1 MNDAH
6 EWPVLKRLDLNLF
19 RVFEVVYRE
28 RNLTRA
34 AALLHLSQSA
44 VSHALARLREQLG
57 DPLFVREGR
66 GVAPTLLAE
75 QLAPGILD
83 ALAGLQRSVTRVAA
97 FDPLHDRR
105 SFSLNMP
112 EQMEPLLLPAICAHL
127 QQHAPQVQVRST
139 SLHWA
144 ELRRELALGRVDLAV
159 EIARPTDAQLRQQVL
174 LQDPLCVMVG
184 PGFSGE
190 LTAERYLACEHV
202 AVTSRRRGI
211 CVEDLALGHLG
222 LARQVRQR
230 CQHYLS
236 AALLVAHTPLLLS
249 LPRRYAELLNAGLGN
264 RLLDMPLAL
273 PPVTLNL
280 YWSVQAEAEPG
291 NRWLRQQV
299 LALAASQHG

>member
-1 MNDAH
+1 MRDG
-6 EWPVLKRLDLNLF
+6 WP
-19 RVFEVVYRE
+19 
-28 RNLTRA
+28 
-34 AALLHLSQSA
+34 Q
-44 VSHALARLREQLG
+44 
-57 DPLFVREGR
+57 
-66 GVAPTLLAE
+66 
-75 QLAPGILD
+75 
-83 ALAGLQRSVTRVAA
+83 
-97 FDPLHDRR
+97 
-105 SFSLNMP
+105 
-112 EQMEPLLLPAICAHL
+112 
-127 QQHAPQVQVRST
+127 
-139 SLHWA
+139 
-144 ELRRELALGRVDLAV
+144 
-159 EIARPTDAQLRQQVL
+159 
-174 LQDPLCVMVG
+174 
-184 PGFSGE
+184 
-190 LTAERYLACEHV
+190 YLAWEHV